1 MKVILYVEAVHY
13 KKGRIVAGV
22 QHHYV
27 LPYTV
32 STFRTKYSF
41 KRDLDCM
48 QYKFRFNNEKKNTFY
63 ILYFIFYLVHVCQA
77 YKARVWLMSKSN
89 GTNKYGT
96 HAKSKSNIYEKKRRD
111 KRIQIKRE
119 NNNKRKILLDWP
131 TVFCFYAGPSLLLL
145 LFFFSTLGQIYISI
159 HIIKCYLTDAF
170 YQMYT

>member
-48 QYKFRFNNEKKNTFY
+48 QYKFRFNNEKKTFLYTLFY
-63 ILYFIFYLVHVCQA
+63 IL
-77 YKARVWLMSKSN
+77 
-89 GTNKYGT
+89 
-96 HAKSKSNIYEKKRRD
+96 
-111 KRIQIKRE
+111 
-119 NNNKRKILLDWP
+119 
-131 TVFCFYAGPSLLLL
+131 
-145 LFFFSTLGQIYISI
+145 FSTCLSSI
-159 HIIKCYLTDAF
+159 
-170 YQMYT
+170 